1 MQGNLHTIDKTK
13 RGREGGGEEG
23 WRRHT
28 DFLELALEGGELGRR
43 VFNPVLGDY
52 ELGKGRF
59 HLGLVVV
66 GAKDGGEKRSGG
78 GRWPWDGVG
87 RVFCYHSWPVS
98 SSRWMACP
106 LQHTLSSSLQIT
118 SSPPCQPRRTPRRGR
133 TLRLR
138 CVAPKRRANGR
149 PNAYLPPG
157 GERVKWRE

>member
-23 WRRHT
+23 WRRRT

-66 GAKDGGEKRSGG
+66 GAKDGGREEVKGG
-78 GRWPWDGVG
+78 AMAMGWSWKGV
-87 RVFCYHSWPVS
+87 
-98 SSRWMACP
+98 
-106 LQHTLSSSLQIT
+106 LLSFLA
-118 SSPPCQPRRTPRRGR
+118 G
-133 TLRLR
+133 L
-138 CVAPKRRANGR
+138 KF
-149 PNAYLPPG
+149 
-157 GERVKWRE
+157 